1 MPKGE
6 KSKELRAQL
15 WGWVL
20 FVLCGLLFTLA
31 ALRAN
36 DIVSIA
42 ASITFLLGCL
52 VFIIPL
58 VKAIWQDED
67 DA

>member
-1 MPKGE
+1 MSKGE
-6 KSKELRAQL
+6 KSKDLIAQL

-20 FVLCGLLFTLA
+20 FVVCGLLFTIA

-36 DIVSIA
+36 DILSMA

-58 VKAIWQDED
+58 VKAIRQDEQ
-67 DA
+67 